1 MCQIVKILTQSGRN
15 PSRSLPLFSRLG
27 MRITIAS
34 DEPKE
39 LEDALALLLRE
50 ELALDF
56 GVRQMQLPASAA
68 LAHTILSLTT

>member
-1 MCQIVKILTQSGRN
+1 
-15 PSRSLPLFSRLG
+15 

-68 LAHTILSLTT
+68 LAHTILSLTTRAIAQLKIAGSIWV